1 MCFAAGALTGA
12 QALTAW
18 FYPGQSEIKLM
29 LECPTSIAEAIA
41 EVASSCTDSELARAL
56 TGAM

>member
-1 MCFAAGALTGA
+1 MTGA
-12 QALTAW
+12 QAVTAW

-41 EVASSCTDSELARAL
+41 EGAGSHAVGKLARAL
-56 TGAM
+56 TDIL